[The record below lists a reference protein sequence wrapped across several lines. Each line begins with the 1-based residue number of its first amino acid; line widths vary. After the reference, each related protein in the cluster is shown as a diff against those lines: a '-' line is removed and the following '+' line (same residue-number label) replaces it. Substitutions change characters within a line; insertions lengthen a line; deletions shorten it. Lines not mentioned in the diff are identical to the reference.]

1 MSKTIRVV
9 RLVPGQMPEVA
20 TIAAGLNS
28 LQSEVGGNIE
38 VVGLDKGVDA
48 YVNEE
53 GLLIGLPFNC
63 HLPSAFAG
71 GRMVPVVGTIILAS
85 HDEEGETV
93 SLTDEQVGY
102 WQATLASLRVGRPL
116 ARA

>member
-1 MSKTIRVV
+1 MAKTIRVV
-9 RLVPGQMPEVA
+9 RLAPGKMPEET
-20 TIAAGLNS
+20 TIMAGLDS

-63 HLPSAFAG
+63 HLPTAYAG

-85 HDEEGETV
+85 HDAEGETV
-93 SLTDEQVGY
+93 SLTDEQAAY
-102 WQATLASLRVGRPL
+102 WHSVLASLRTARKL